1 MSDQQQ
7 TTLCGDPDQDAD
19 TGIFFDRNFYRCGIG
34 KLYEFCRQLEK
45 CSTNSYETFSTTGW
59 DDVSPIDLVLLRI
72 TFQIREF

>member
-1 MSDQQQ
+1 MTNNKRHFVVIRIKMPIQE
-7 TTLCGDPDQDAD
+7 
-19 TGIFFDRNFYRCGIG
+19 FFCRNFYRCGIG

-45 CSTNSYETFSTTGW
+45 CSTNSYETFSTTGC